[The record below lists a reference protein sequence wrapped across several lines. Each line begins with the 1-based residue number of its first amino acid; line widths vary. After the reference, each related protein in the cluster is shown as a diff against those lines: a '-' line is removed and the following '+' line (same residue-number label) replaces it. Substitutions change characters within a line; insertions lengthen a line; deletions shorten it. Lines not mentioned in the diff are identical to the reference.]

1 MNTKLG
7 EKPTVTHAQS
17 LISALFVL
25 EAPQQSRL
33 APLIRYLQSM
43 DHLKV
48 SQSAELP
55 EDLSRFDVVVTVAQ
69 AARVQTATI
78 LERYA
83 AAGGG
88 WLELVQ
94 RSEMPLP
101 PVFGARI
108 EPLGPQNELRVLFND
123 PSHPLAV
130 RLPDAIYVQGHYH
143 PLRVAGDGIEPILY
157 ADWHYQHTP
166 VLLRRPVGDGAVACS
181 TLQDFEHPVLRQIF
195 YRLLRALAGRG
206 QGEGPPL
213 GVGILGYAPWVGK
226 LHGMGVK
233 NTVGL
238 QLQAVCDVNPL
249 RLKQAEV
256 DFPGVTQYD
265 SAMELQADPA
275 VDLVIVATPPN
286 THAAL
291 AVQMLEAGKHIVCE
305 KPLALNRRE
314 TDTMVAAATRQRLL
328 LSCHQN
334 RRWDTDYLA
343 IRRVLAD
350 GLIGDLFY
358 METFVGGYNHP
369 CGYWHSEATV
379 SGGAAYDWGGH
390 YVDWI
395 VSLIPERI
403 TGVIGTRHKRVWH
416 DVTNADQERIQLRF
430 AGGQE
435 AEFLHSDIAGLRK
448 PKWYLL
454 GTEGALVGNWRDV
467 TEHEI
472 DPLLYFHRHDIP
484 ATEMPPQLL
493 VQRRDRSGKMVPLQP
508 ALPDRRDFA
517 FHRNLADHLQ
527 TGEPLVAPLAD
538 SVKVVAVLEAAAR
551 SMGRGGSLESIDD

>member
-1 MNTKLG
+1 
-7 EKPTVTHAQS
+7 
-17 LISALFVL
+17 
-25 EAPQQSRL
+25 
-33 APLIRYLQSM
+33 
-43 DHLKV
+43 
-48 SQSAELP
+48 
-55 EDLSRFDVVVTVAQ
+55 
-69 AARVQTATI
+69 
-78 LERYA
+78 
-83 AAGGG
+83 
-88 WLELVQ
+88 
-94 RSEMPLP
+94 
-101 PVFGARI
+101 
-108 EPLGPQNELRVLFND
+108 
-123 PSHPLAV
+123 
-130 RLPDAIYVQGHYH
+130 
-143 PLRVAGDGIEPILY
+143 
-157 ADWHYQHTP
+157 
-166 VLLRRPVGDGAVACS
+166 VLLRRPIGDGAVACS
-181 TLQDFEHPVLRQIF
+181 TLQDFEHPVLQQIF

-238 QLQAVCDVNPL
+238 QLQAVCDVSPL
-249 RLKQAEV
+249 RLKQAEL
-256 DFPGVTQYD
+256 DFPGVTPYD

-275 VDLVIVATPPN
+275 VDLVIIATPPN

-291 AVQMLEAGKHIVCE
+291 AVQMLEAGKHTVCE

-314 TDTMVAAATRQRLL
+314 TDTMLAAATRQRLL

-435 AEFLHSDIAGLRK
+435 AEFLHSDIAGIRK

-493 VQRRDRSGKMVPLQP
+493 VQRRDRRGKIVPLQP

-527 TGEPLVAPLAD
+527 TGEPLVAPLSD

-551 SMGRGGSLESIDD
+551 SMGRGGSLETIDD